1 MKSRLLVS
9 VLGAVALVWVVT
21 ALYSYRDARR
31 EIDALLD
38 AHLAQ
43 AAALLVAQASHEME
57 DIKVERSPGLRGY
70 GQQVAFQVWERG
82 RRLRV
87 RSAVAPGEPLSGQT
101 DGFSDVEIG
110 GRSWR
115 VFSTWA
121 DKRRILIQV
130 GEERAARDRLVLAA
144 EVCGARDRTGG
155 MSPGTAVALV
165 AVFGSASLV
174 SFGGGNTV
182 LPELH
187 RQSVSVHG
195 WPR

>member
-87 RSAVAPGEPLSGQT
+87 RSADAPGEPLSGQT

-130 GEERAARDRLVLAA
+130 GEERAGRGRLA
-144 EVCGARDRTGG
+144 
-155 MSPGTAVALV
+155 TAIAT
-165 AVFGSASLV
+165 
-174 SFGGGNTV
+174 N
-182 LPELH
+182 
-187 RQSVSVHG
+187 R
-195 WPR
+195 